1 MMLFS
6 FYESICRK
14 RFLKVL
20 FGVSCK
26 KSECLDFVLIKQV
39 SAHKREDAK
48 LSSSL
53 FKLKRQQITLA
64 DIWLLVFSSQSLSTM
79 KRTYFINYVTLF
91 LSTIFSHLKKKCLAT
106 LYKPFII
113 QHCLSK
119 TLKTV
124 LKTSLLHYVVNFALA
139 LKIK

>member
-1 MMLFS
+1 
-6 FYESICRK
+6 
-14 RFLKVL
+14 
-20 FGVSCK
+20 
-26 KSECLDFVLIKQV
+26 
-39 SAHKREDAK
+39 
-48 LSSSL
+48 
-53 FKLKRQQITLA
+53 
-64 DIWLLVFSSQSLSTM
+64 M

-124 LKTSLLHYVVNFALA
+124 LSLFLKSSLLQYVVDFAHV
-139 LKIK
+139 LKIEYIFFMKSLQKLFFL